1 MAIEIERKF
10 LVQKDLLPPLT
21 NGMNIQQGYI
31 SNIPERNVRVRT
43 KGKKAYLTIKTK
55 GEGIKR
61 KEFEYEI
68 PVQDALELLKI
79 CEGGIID
86 KTRYELGLNGLVWEV
101 DVFHGIHN
109 GLILAEVELKTEDQ
123 EIELPSWLG
132 QEVSTDPRY
141 FNASL
146 AKGL

>member
-10 LVQKDLLPPLT
+10 LVKKELLPPLT

-43 KGKKAYLTIKTK
+43 KGGKAYLTIKTK
-55 GEGIKR
+55 GEGITR
-61 KEFEYEI
+61 NEFEYEI
-68 PVQDALELLKI
+68 PVQDALELLEI
-79 CEGGIID
+79 CEGKIID
-86 KTRYELGLNGLVWEV
+86 KTRYELDLNGLVWEV
-101 DVFHGIHN
+101 DVFSGLHD
-109 GLILAEVELKTEDQ
+109 GLILAEVELESEGQ
-123 EIELPSWLG
+123 EIELPPWLG

-146 AKGL
+146 AKKG